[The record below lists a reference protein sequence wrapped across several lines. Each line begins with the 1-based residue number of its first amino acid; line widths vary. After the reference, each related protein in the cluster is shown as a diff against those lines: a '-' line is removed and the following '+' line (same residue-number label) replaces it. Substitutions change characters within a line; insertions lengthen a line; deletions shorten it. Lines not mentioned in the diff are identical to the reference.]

1 MNESQ
6 DRSTRSCTGVIHERF
21 ETTRGKDGRASVDAF
36 RTAICKRKEVSKL
49 WIRTRQKDEN
59 RVRPRCMHVHS
70 LWRRGE
76 SEPGLYMYPASVK
89 PIVGDVRSLYPV
101 ELEGDVLQDHDGLVF
116 RVGTQPSNVEFV
128 VGTRTSRSIL
138 QRHEGLVCWHT
149 VEVVTGRKRVVV
161 MPRDWSCGAEDEDL
175 EWEALEA
182 LCRRE
187 GGYSTVLGPG
197 EAITS
202 WTDAPQAVYHE
213 EPTLSLSFVW
223 LKEEDLLRSLTQTF
237 LIELGQKTAKWVEP
251 QLEDLV
257 QSGLVRAASRFQS
270 EDTWLG
276 KKVILDEVFAL
287 YCVIQECRSQKSVL
301 GPGTLKRLLRSLR
314 KEFFRQL

>member
-6 DRSTRSCTGVIHERF
+6 DRSTRLCTGVIHERF
-21 ETTRGKDGRASVDAF
+21 ETTRGKDGRASVDAS

-59 RVRPRCMHVHS
+59 R
-70 LWRRGE
+70 
-76 SEPGLYMYPASVK
+76 
-89 PIVGDVRSLYPV
+89 
-101 ELEGDVLQDHDGLVF
+101 
-116 RVGTQPSNVEFV
+116 
-128 VGTRTSRSIL
+128 
-138 QRHEGLVCWHT
+138 
-149 VEVVTGRKRVVV
+149 
-161 MPRDWSCGAEDEDL
+161 
-175 EWEALEA
+175 
-182 LCRRE
+182 
-187 GGYSTVLGPG
+187 
-197 EAITS
+197 
-202 WTDAPQAVYHE
+202 AVYHE

-257 QSGLVRAASRFQS
+257 QSGLVRAATRFRS

-287 YCVIQECRSQKSVL
+287 YCVIQECRSQS
-301 GPGTLKRLLRSLR
+301 RSLD
-314 KEFFRQL
+314 QGP